1 MISTGTILDIVNL
14 FTDLG
19 LAVYVGIGVVIGGV
33 AYLFTRVAKAG
44 R

>member
-1 MISTGTILDIVNL
+1 VADIITSISGL

-19 LAVYVGIGVVIGGV
+19 LAVYVGVGVVVGGV
-33 AYLFTRVAKAG
+33 AYLLGRLAKAG